1 MDSATAING
10 HYTRP
15 ETVLDRPAYSLT
27 AVTPDEL
34 ASANLNYM
42 YIFDDHAPYLHKKKR
57 PKPSG
62 ANKWLLPVSDSLG
75 CGGSATSNAGR
86 TCTCNLRLFCILQQW
101 QVWSFNFPDVVQ
113 HVLRFCKM
121 QTSSVVG
128 FAARSALTRLEVI
141 CPPLVKPLLHLLR
154 VREGLQ
160 LGVSLCLML
169 TNGPLKF
176 QSRASVTAL
185 SEKASRAKKARES
198 SELPRDH
205 YIQRIAWQA
214 IDRNRKAI
222 ENRIRYFQKEE
233 EKIWRDLEEVRRQ
246 AAAIEEGRSRTIEKK
261 LADRAIQQERDLLL
275 QQNRV
280 RAAQNRVTVSD
291 YRKQQQPE
299 PKEPQ
304 NAKVR
309 ANRLTGPVRRVRIKA
324 GEQQILPQ
332 PGNAGTDLHGTHIWF
347 TASQERAA
355 RIERM
360 REFQELERQQAEH
373 EVMEA
378 ESTLPEL
385 EEQELICLQRLQNSR
400 IVTQSVLE
408 ELETR
413 LGSQSSVT
421 TLLRS
426 KQAEKWH
433 RFGP

>member
-1 MDSATAING
+1 MS
-10 HYTRP
+10 
-15 ETVLDRPAYSLT
+15 
-27 AVTPDEL
+27 
-34 ASANLNYM
+34 
-42 YIFDDHAPYLHKKKR
+42 FAP
-57 PKPSG
+57 
-62 ANKWLLPVSDSLG
+62 PVRRAPVP
-75 CGGSATSNAGR
+75 GGPR
-86 TCTCNLRLFCILQQW
+86 
-101 QVWSFNFPDVVQ
+101 
-113 HVLRFCKM
+113 
-121 QTSSVVG
+121 SSQG
-128 FAARSALTRLEVI
+128 
-141 CPPLVKPLLHLLR
+141 
-154 VREGLQ
+154 
-160 LGVSLCLML
+160 
-169 TNGPLKF
+169 
-176 QSRASVTAL
+176 SRASVTAL
-185 SEKASRAKKARES
+185 SEKDASPRSAASPRARESPSELREDRPMTVHEASRAKK
-198 SELPRDH
+198 
-205 YIQRIAWQA
+205 A

-291 YRKQQQPE
+291 YRKQQQFE
-299 PKEPQ
+299 TMREKQISAQAQRDSSQAILKQKRILEMEIRRMNSEKAALIQISQKE
-304 NAKVR
+304 AR
-309 ANRLTGPVRRVRIKA
+309 TR
-324 GEQQILPQ
+324 
-332 PGNAGTDLHGTHIWF
+332 
-347 TASQERAA
+347 ASQERAA

-360 REFQELERQQAEH
+360 REFQELERQQAEQ

-426 KQAEKWH
+426 KQGLDSVGGLSTGVPAEPEGAAVDTKPVESQQDASP
-433 RFGP
+433 GEENVQ